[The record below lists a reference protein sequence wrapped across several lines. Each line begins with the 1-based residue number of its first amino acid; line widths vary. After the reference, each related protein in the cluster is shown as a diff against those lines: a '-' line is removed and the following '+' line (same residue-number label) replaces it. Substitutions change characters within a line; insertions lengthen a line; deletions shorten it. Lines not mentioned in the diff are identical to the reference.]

1 MGLETLTGLREWAYV
16 IFTGLMVLLLYS
28 YIYYLYNSEKKG
40 DKDFEKFANI
50 ALDDDID
57 STPIQS
63 TSAWEKKDDK
73 GENK

>member
-1 MGLETLTGLREWAYV
+1 V